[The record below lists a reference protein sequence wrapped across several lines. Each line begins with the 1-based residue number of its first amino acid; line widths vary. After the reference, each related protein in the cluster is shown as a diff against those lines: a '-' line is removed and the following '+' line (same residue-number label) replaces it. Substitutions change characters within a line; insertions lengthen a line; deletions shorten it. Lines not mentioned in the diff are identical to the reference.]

1 MLATNAL
8 AYFGRKSLI
17 SLTPGQ
23 QEDLLVEPNRL
34 NGLVGD
40 ELWLQD
46 RDDPGLDPGEHA
58 GVDVVRADDRR
69 VDVLR
74 VTANRQLNPIKKS
87 NLSIFSPCARG
98 CDWTQTPDFELKG
111 CIGTKFR
118 RQKCH

>member
-1 MLATNAL
+1 LLATNAL
-8 AYFGRKSLI
+8 AYFERKSFI

-40 ELWLQD
+40 ELGLQD

-111 CIGTKFR
+111 CIGTIFR